1 MRARTAR
8 ARRLQRATGI
18 LCVVSALA
26 CGGFAADAF
35 AAARFPPPDFESGY
49 QVPRPTYPDAR
60 AIWLDAADVAVLAA
74 ALSVAAWLALK
85 KRSRNGMV
93 ALSVFSLAYFGF
105 YRGGCICPIGAIQN
119 VTLALADSRYA
130 VPVSAVLFF
139 VLPLLFA
146 LLFGRVFCGG
156 VCPLGAMQD
165 LALLRPVAVPL
176 GAQKALGLLPVA
188 YLGAA
193 VLFSALGTM
202 YLICRYD
209 PFVAFFRFAGPFYML
224 VAGGIV
230 LLLSTFIGRPY
241 CRFLCPYR
249 VLLGLCSRVAW
260 RHATITPDECIVC
273 SLCEGECPFGAIR
286 KPTPEGAGG
295 EE

>member
-1 MRARTAR
+1 MTAPSQRTMF
-8 ARRLQRATGI
+8 
-18 LCVVSALA
+18 ALA
-26 CGGFAADAF
+26 CWLLVSVAPSAV
-35 AAARFPPPDFESGY
+35 AAAPRFPPPDFESGY
-49 QVPRPTYPDAR
+49 QLPQTAYPGAR
-60 AIWLDAADVAVLAA
+60 ATWKEVADVAVLAG

-85 KRSRNGMV
+85 KRSRNGML

-105 YRGGCICPIGAIQN
+105 YRGGCICPVGAIQN

-130 VPVSAVLFF
+130 VPVTAVLFF
-139 VLPLLFA
+139 AMPLLFA

-156 VCPLGAMQD
+156 VCPLGAIQD

-176 GAQKALGLLPVA
+176 ALQNALGALPVI

-193 VLFSALGTM
+193 VLFSALDTM
-202 YLICRYD
+202 HLICRYD
-209 PFVAFFRFAGPFYML
+209 PFVAFFRLGGQFHML
-224 VAGGIV
+224 VAGGAI
-230 LLLSTFIGRPY
+230 LLASVFIGRPY

-260 RHATITPDECIVC
+260 RHATITPDECVVC
-273 SLCEGECPFGAIR
+273 SLCEGQCPFGAIR
-286 KPTPEGAGG
+286 KPTPEGAVT